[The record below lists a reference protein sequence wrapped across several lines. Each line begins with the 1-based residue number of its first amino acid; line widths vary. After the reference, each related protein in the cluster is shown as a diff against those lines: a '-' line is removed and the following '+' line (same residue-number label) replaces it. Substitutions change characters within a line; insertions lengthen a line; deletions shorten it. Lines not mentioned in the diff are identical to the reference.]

1 MVIHL
6 FGLQVPSLP
15 ETCLVIHSWNE
26 FEKACY
32 LIVHFYLRSSVC
44 FLLSCRTR
52 ITDSFLNLVLFLFLL
67 IFMSTPQ
74 IRRSILNEDEYGFR
88 KAKRPIYYDDGL
100 EKTRQTL
107 NAKISQLN
115 SAIDNVS
122 SRLKRGGSNSPA
134 VPVETD
140 PEVEAAM

>member
-1 MVIHL
+1 
-6 FGLQVPSLP
+6 
-15 ETCLVIHSWNE
+15 
-26 FEKACY
+26 
-32 LIVHFYLRSSVC
+32 
-44 FLLSCRTR
+44 
-52 ITDSFLNLVLFLFLL
+52 
-67 IFMSTPQ
+67 MSTPQ